1 MSYTQA
7 FDGREQDSVDYVE
20 DNSITTRSG
29 GNLAWRCNN
38 PGLIPPNM
46 DANENDCIGKAL
58 GIAVFPEKSSGED
71 ALLAYLNNPRFQR
84 KTLQQLLNIFTPTYE
99 IPAPEWDEQS
109 NRMIKPWLEPETGLD
124 VEKVPTED
132 ERETIADFIADF
144 NGWDSGSESTEE
156 LESEAKK
163 RTVAMMSGQN
173 VIINGRSAVHKDS
186 GGMLNTVDICLTP
199 SSSGSTPVP
208 YPNIAMST
216 DADKTASSVK
226 INGNPA
232 CHVKSVFSKS
242 AGDEPGSQKGQKS
255 GTIQGEASF
264 LMGSNDVKIEGE
276 AAVRAMDNMVSNKE
290 NTPPAPLM
298 QPTTP
303 PPQTASMEEKEQRDI
318 AEGKDKSSVTVIGE
332 WS

>member
-1 MSYTQA
+1 M
-7 FDGREQDSVDYVE
+7 
-20 DNSITTRSG
+20 
-29 GNLAWRCNN
+29 
-38 PGLIPPNM
+38 
-46 DANENDCIGKAL
+46 
-58 GIAVFPEKSSGED
+58 
-71 ALLAYLNNPRFQR
+71 AYLNNPRFQR